1 MCLPPSYAL
10 SESARNALGGD
21 APQPSGAKK
30 QNERKKGKGNGT
42 QKKPRGKTAHQTPQ
56 PRKTLILERG
66 KKGGRQSLRKGE
78 HEDSLFC
85 NPVYGV
91 ARH

>member
-1 MCLPPSYAL
+1 MMCLPPSYAL

-21 APQPSGAKK
+21 APQPSGAKNK
-30 QNERKKGKGNGT
+30 TKGKKGRGT
-42 QKKPRGKTAHQTPQ
+42 ARRKKPRGKTAHQTPQ

-78 HEDSLFC
+78 HEDSLF
-85 NPVYGV
+85 
-91 ARH
+91 